1 MNGSKE
7 DNIMKRLSIIAVTA
21 IAALLSASCNKSIET
36 PVVPAPQ
43 GSIILDL
50 DIAGFEG
57 TVDTKAVK
65 NGWADGDKLNL
76 WFDDWNYTAQA
87 NNPTPDL
94 VITYDGTKWTAGK
107 LATGRSLRPSGK
119 FSVLYEGG
127 NDLSASN
134 SYWHLSLQFFV
145 YPAQWVAE
153 IGERVNYY
161 HMICRRENVG
171 YTYSGNKL
179 TAAIADWY
187 TPSAFKVLVKGLD
200 PAAAGDYALQTV
212 DVTTPGAEKY
222 PNTFGGFCVK
232 PGSEFP
238 EFFNT
243 GGNNKG
249 GVGGVT
255 DVDGVAFYYNSCD
268 FNNATVVEFR
278 LFKKDAGGNFV
289 RTASAPQ
296 FTGKTLV
303 TDGKSIKGIVI
314 DKSKF
319 E

>member
-1 MNGSKE
+1 M
-7 DNIMKRLSIIAVTA
+7 
-21 IAALLSASCNKSIET
+21 
-36 PVVPAPQ
+36 VPAPQ

-50 DIAGFEG
+50 NILGFEG
-57 TVDTKAVK
+57 AGDTKALK

-76 WFDDWNYTAQA
+76 WFDDWNYAEKK

-94 VITYDGTKWTAGK
+94 VITYDGSKWTAGK
-107 LATGRSLRPSGK
+107 LAAGRSLKSSGK

-134 SYWHLSLQFFV
+134 SYWHLGNQFFV

-161 HMICRRENVG
+161 HMICRKENVG

-179 TAAIADWY
+179 TAVIAGWNM
-187 TPSAFKVLVKGLD
+187 PSAFKVLVKGLD

-212 DVTTPGAEKY
+212 DVTTPGAEMY
-222 PNTFGGFCVK
+222 PNTFGGFCVG

-238 EFFNT
+238 KFFNT

-249 GVGGVT
+249 GVVGVP
-255 DVDGVAFYYNSCD
+255 DVGGVAFYYNSCD
-268 FNNATVVEFR
+268 FTDADIEFR
-278 LFKKDAGGNFV
+278 LFKKNAIGNFEG
-289 RTASAPQ
+289 TANAPK

-303 TDGKSIKGIVI
+303 TDDKKTIGIVI

>member
-1 MNGSKE
+1 M
-7 DNIMKRLSIIAVTA
+7 
-21 IAALLSASCNKSIET
+21 
-36 PVVPAPQ
+36 VPAPQ

-57 TVDTKAVK
+57 AGDTKAVK
-65 NGWADGDKLNL
+65 KGWAVGDKLNL
-76 WFDDWNYTAQA
+76 WFDDWNYKEQK

-94 VITYDGTKWTAGK
+94 VITYDGAKWTAGK
-107 LATGRSLRPSGK
+107 LAAGRSLKSSGK

-134 SYWHLSLQFFV
+134 SYWHSSSQFFE

-153 IGERVNYY
+153 IGERVSYY
-161 HMICRRENVG
+161 HMICRKENVG

-179 TAAIADWY
+179 TAVIANWKM
-187 TPSAFKVLVKGLD
+187 PSAFKVLVKGLD
-200 PAAAGDYALQTV
+200 LAAAGDYALQTV

-222 PNTFGGFCVK
+222 PGTFGGFCVK

-238 EFFNT
+238 EFLNT
-243 GGNNKG
+243 GGGYKG
-249 GVGGVT
+249 GVCGVP
-255 DVDGVAFYYNSCD
+255 DADGVAFYYNSYN
-268 FNNATVVEFR
+268 FNNADIEFR
-278 LFKKDAGGNFV
+278 LFKKNAASGKFEK
-289 RTASAPQ
+289 TATAK

-303 TDGKSIKGIVI
+303 VNDDKKTIGVAI

>member
-1 MNGSKE
+1 
-7 DNIMKRLSIIAVTA
+7 MKRLSIIAVTA

-57 TVDTKAVK
+57 AGDTKAVK

-76 WFDDWNYTAQA
+76 WFDDWNFIEKAD
-87 NNPTPDL
+87 NPTPDL
-94 VITYDGTKWTAGK
+94 VITYDGSNWTAGA
-107 LATGRSLRPSGK
+107 LAAGRSLKPNGK
-119 FSVLYEGG
+119 FSVIYEGG
-127 NDLSASN
+127 NDLSASS
-134 SYWHLSLQFFV
+134 SYWHLSKQFFV
-145 YPAQWVAE
+145 YPAQWVDE
-153 IGERVNYY
+153 IGERVSYY
-161 HMICRRENVG
+161 HMICRKENVG

-179 TAAIADWY
+179 TAVIANWNI
-187 TPSAFKVLVKGLD
+187 PSAFKVLVKGLE

-222 PNTFGGFCVK
+222 PNTFGGFCVG

-243 GGNNKG
+243 GGGNKG
-249 GVGGVT
+249 GVVGVP
-255 DVDGVAFYYNSCD
+255 DAGGVAFYYNSCD
-268 FNNATVVEFR
+268 FNNATVEFR
-278 LFKKDAGGNFV
+278 LFKKDASGFEK
-289 RTASAPQ
+289 TATAK
-296 FTGKTLV
+296 FTGKTLK

>member
-1 MNGSKE
+1 M
-7 DNIMKRLSIIAVTA
+7 
-21 IAALLSASCNKSIET
+21 
-36 PVVPAPQ
+36 VPAPQ

-57 TVDTKAVK
+57 TGDTKTVK
-65 NGWADGDKLNL
+65 KGWATGDKLNL
-76 WFDDWNYTAQA
+76 WFDDWNYTEKA

-94 VITYDGTKWTAGK
+94 VITYDGSKWTAGK
-107 LATGRSLRPSGK
+107 LAAGRSLKESGK

-127 NDLSASN
+127 NGLSASY
-134 SYWHLSLQFFV
+134 SYWSNGQCFE

-161 HMICRRENVG
+161 HMICREENVG

-200 PAAAGDYALQTV
+200 PAAAGNYALQTV
-212 DVTTPGAEKY
+212 DVTNSGAEKY
-222 PNTFGGFCVK
+222 PDTFGGFCVV

-238 EFFNT
+238 EFSNLS
-243 GGNNKG
+243 GNYKG
-249 GVGGVT
+249 GVVGVP
-255 DVDGVAFYYNSCD
+255 DADGVAFYYSSCD
-268 FNNATVVEFR
+268 FNNADIEFR
-278 LFKKDAGGNFV
+278 LFKKNASGKFEK
-289 RTASAPQ
+289 TANAK
-296 FTGKTLV
+296 FTGKTLK

-314 DKSKF
+314 DNSKF
-319 E
+319 

>member
-1 MNGSKE
+1 
-7 DNIMKRLSIIAVTA
+7 MKRLSIIAVTA

-50 DIAGFEG
+50 DIAGFAG
-57 TVDTKAVK
+57 DTKAVK
-65 NGWADGDKLNL
+65 NGWTAGDKLNL
-76 WFDDWNYTAQA
+76 WFDDWNYNEKA
-87 NNPTPDL
+87 NNPIPDL
-94 VITYDGTKWTAGK
+94 VITYDGSKWTAGE
-107 LATGRSLRPSGK
+107 LAAGRSLKSSGK

-127 NDLSASN
+127 NDLSASH
-134 SYWHLSLQFFV
+134 SYWRDGQSFE

-153 IGERVNYY
+153 IGERVSYY
-161 HMICRRENVG
+161 HMIYSKEDVS
-171 YTYSGNKL
+171 YAYSGNKL

-187 TPSAFKVLVKGLD
+187 TPSAFKVLVKGLE

-222 PNTFGGFCVK
+222 HKTFGGFCVK

-238 EFFNT
+238 EFLNLS
-243 GGNNKG
+243 GSNKG
-249 GVGGVT
+249 GVVGVL
-255 DVDGVAFYYNSCD
+255 DADGVAFYYSFCTFNS
-268 FNNATVVEFR
+268 ATVEFR
-278 LFKKDAGGNFV
+278 LFKKDADGNFV

-303 TDGKSIKGIVI
+303 TDDKSIKGIVI
-314 DKSKF
+314 DQSKF
-319 E
+319 K